1 MGKHTVPADEAQ
13 DAVRGASR
21 ATRTRVVTAIALVAL
36 GASSCSLFKGS
47 STTASPTPS
56 QAAPTDTSPASLPP
70 TPAVTTSVSP
80 TPTPTHAV
88 SPSPTPKKSATPTP
102 SSTARVVTPTV
113 SPTPEITGA
122 TGSTVAVKVG
132 AQASLKLLADTGTAW
147 SITTQPAAGILSIVS
162 TQAVTRTT
170 NPGAGQVE
178 YHWTFQGVAAGT
190 TTFTV
195 TEVPAA
201 AGGTAPNN
209 VTYTLHFTVS

>member
-1 MGKHTVPADEAQ
+1 MGKYTVPADEAQ
-13 DAVRGASR
+13 GAVRGASR
-21 ATRTRVVTAIALVAL
+21 ATRTRVVTAIALLAL
-36 GASSCSLFKGS
+36 GASSCGLFKGS

-56 QAAPTDTSPASLPP
+56 LAAPTDTASPSPSP
-70 TPAVTTSVSP
+70 TPSVTIVVSP
-80 TPTPTHAV
+80 TPTHRV
-88 SPSPTPKKSATPTP
+88 SPSPTPKKSVTPTP

-132 AQASLKLLADTGTAW
+132 AQASLKLLADAGTAW
-147 SITTQPAAGILSIVS
+147 SVTTQPAAGILSIVS
-162 TQAVTRTT
+162 SQTVTRTT

-178 YHWTFQGVAAGT
+178 YHWVFQGVAAGT

-195 TEVPAA
+195 TEVPAT